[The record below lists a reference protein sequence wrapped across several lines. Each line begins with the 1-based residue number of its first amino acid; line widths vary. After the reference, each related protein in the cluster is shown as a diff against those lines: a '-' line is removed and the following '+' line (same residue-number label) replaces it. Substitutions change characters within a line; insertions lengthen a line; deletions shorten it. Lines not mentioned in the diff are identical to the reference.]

1 MTSVAYFLGNLL
13 MYQANKSRSRS
24 QMRKIT
30 QPLKRWPKR
39 EFDKIQN
46 SFVLKTQQT
55 WSRRNVT

>member
-1 MTSVAYFLGNLL
+1 MTSVAYILGNLL

-30 QPLKRWPKR
+30 HPLKRWLKR

-46 SFVLKTQQT
+46 SFQI
-55 WSRRNVT
+55 